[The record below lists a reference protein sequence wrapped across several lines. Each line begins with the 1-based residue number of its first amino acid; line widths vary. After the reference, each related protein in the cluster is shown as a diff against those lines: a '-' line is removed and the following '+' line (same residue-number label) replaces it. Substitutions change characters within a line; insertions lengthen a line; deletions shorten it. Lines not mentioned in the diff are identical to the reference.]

1 MLDVTAVTAKRP
13 DWTAD
18 WFLDEIRSQSDKLAN
33 DCVEQLKS
41 DEATT
46 EEITS
51 VFRQMQYNGA
61 PIPDGTP
68 DALAKFL
75 EATKELPAAT
85 DLGRLSEGQDAFMLH
100 SVPSAL
106 VLVCKSIP
114 EGYAAPSLARIL
126 NISGQLRDN
135 PYHRLMGTLRFLI
148 DVSTPGGFETPKEVP
163 QLSDAQLALIAGG
176 AHPLS
181 VLQLGA
187 SQRRAATRDPKDD
200 LPRAIITTQKVRLM
214 HAGVRIN
221 VAPQW
226 DDYGEYKRKY
236 GEPINLEDML
246 GTMIGFSM
254 LVVVG
259 LRELRVTM
267 GREGEHTG
275 SERKY
280 TEEEEAYY
288 YVWRTFGRMFGIYPT
303 GHPESNR
310 YIPETLTEA
319 RAFYDSYRRRHYVG
333 AEDLDRCW
341 RARSWQV
348 NPDGVDL
355 ADAHLR
361 MVGVVMKH
369 MFPRPLRPFIPGP
382 LVRLVP
388 RIYLR
393 HLIGDKGCA
402 RIGVR
407 PVTLMLL
414 LKWVLINAPRVWARL
429 WERVKPEAHIRISK
443 WFLLYLIRMQYD
455 KKLGFIIPSNVKD
468 LIDLVESGWK
478 TSRGITLTSKE

>member
-1 MLDVTAVTAKRP
+1 MDY
-13 DWTAD
+13 
-18 WFLDEIRSQSDKLAN
+18 ESDKLAN

-41 DEATT
+41 DEVTT

-85 DLGRLSEGQDAFMLH
+85 DLGRLKRGQDAFMLH
-100 SVPSAL
+100 AVPSAL

-148 DVSTPGGFETPKEVP
+148 DVASPGGFEVPEKVEGMTEVA
-163 QLSDAQLALIAGG
+163 LTKLIADGKQS
-176 AHPLS
+176 LS
-181 VLQLGA
+181 VGQLKLINA
-187 SQRRAATRDPKDD
+187 

-214 HAGVRIN
+214 HAGVRTN
-221 VAPQW
+221 VAPEW
-226 DDYGEYKRKY
+226 ADYLEYKRKY
-236 GEPINLEDML
+236 GAPINLEDML

-259 LRELRVTM
+259 LRKLRVTM
-267 GREGEHTG
+267 ELEEGRY
-275 SERKY
+275 SKD
-280 TEEEEAYY
+280 EEAYY

-303 GHPESNR
+303 GQPDNIDF
-310 YIPETLTEA
+310 IPQNLTEA
-319 RAFYDSYRRRHYVG
+319 REFYRSYRRRHYVG

-361 MVGVVMKH
+361 MAGVVLKH

>member
-1 MLDVTAVTAKRP
+1 MP
-13 DWTAD
+13 DGAAAIEPDPKWKKDA
-18 WFLDEIRSQSDKLAN
+18 FLDKIRSHSDELAN
-33 DCVEQLKS
+33 DCVRRLRS
-41 DEATT
+41 DRVKTA
-46 EEITS
+46 EITS

-61 PIPDGTP
+61 PIPDKTP
-68 DALAKFL
+68 DALREFL
-75 EATKELPAAT
+75 ERTKNLPT
-85 DLGRLSEGQDAFMLH
+85 SPDPIDSNRLTEGQSFFMLQ

-106 VLVCKSIP
+106 VLACKSIP

-148 DVSTPGGFETPKEVP
+148 DVASPGGFEVP
-163 QLSDAQLALIAGG
+163 EKAEGTTKVALEKLIADGKQS
-176 AHPLS
+176 LS
-181 VLQLGA
+181 VGQL
-187 SQRRAATRDPKDD
+187 KLINN

-221 VAPQW
+221 VAPEW
-226 DDYGEYKRKY
+226 EDYDEYVRKY
-236 GEPINLEDML
+236 GTPINLEDML

-254 LVVVG
+254 LVVAG
-259 LRELRVTM
+259 LRKLRVTPEQKA
-267 GREGEHTG
+267 GV
-275 SERKY
+275 Y
-280 TEEEEAYY
+280 TDEEEAYY

-303 GHPESNR
+303 GQPNSIE
-310 YIPETLTEA
+310 YIPQTLTEA
-319 RAFYDSYRRRHYVG
+319 KDFYDSYRRRHYVG

-361 MVGVVMKH
+361 MAGVVMKH

-455 KKLGFIIPSNVKD
+455 KKLGFIIPSSVGD
-468 LIDLVESGWK
+468 LINLVESGWK
-478 TSRGITLTSKE
+478 TSRGITLTSRD